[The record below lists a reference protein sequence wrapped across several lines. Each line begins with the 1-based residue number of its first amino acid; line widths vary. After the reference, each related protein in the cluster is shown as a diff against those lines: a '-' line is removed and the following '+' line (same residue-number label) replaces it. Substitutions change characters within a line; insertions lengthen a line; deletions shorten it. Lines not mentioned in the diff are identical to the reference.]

1 MISCIITTYKREPSV
16 LSRAIKSIINQTYKD
31 IEIIVINDAP
41 EEKQLCKEIRIM
53 LEKFNANIRYIE
65 HDKNKGACAAR
76 NTGISVANGE
86 YIAFLDDDDEWTEN
100 KLELQLK
107 KITEED
113 AAMVYCDHLY
123 IDASGNEVY
132 KKSFTEYLVGNND
145 FERLLCFNFI
155 GSTSF
160 PLIKASV
167 LKSVGGFNEE
177 LKSSQDHEVW
187 LKIAQNHKIAYVDK
201 ALVKYYYSNEAITRS
216 VKNREQ
222 GYTYLLSEFAELYA
236 NNKKVLH
243 CRYILL
249 SITYFGMHCFKLGV
263 SYWGKAIALSPLS
276 PKNFSI
282 FGRILKKIFQIV

>member
-41 EEKQLCKEIRIM
+41 EEKQLCEEIRIM
-53 LEKFNANIRYIE
+53 LEKFNVNIRYIE

-86 YIAFLDDDDEWTEN
+86 YIAFLDDDDEWIEN
-100 KLELQLK
+100 KLELQFEK
-107 KITEED
+107 MAEED
-113 AAMVYCDHLY
+113 VAMVYCDHLY

-132 KKSFTEYLVGNND
+132 KKPFLEYVVGESD
-145 FERLLCFNFI
+145 FEKLLCFNFI

-167 LKSVGGFNEE
+167 LRSVGGFNEQ
-177 LKSSQDHEVW
+177 LRSSQDHEVW
-187 LKIAQNHKIAYVDK
+187 LKIAQNHNIAYVDK
-201 ALVKYYYSNEAITRS
+201 ALVKYYYSEQAITRS
-216 VKNREQ
+216 IKNREQ
-222 GYTYLLSEFAELYA
+222 GYTYLLSEFAELYE
-236 NNKKVLH
+236 NNKKILH

-249 SITYFGMHCFKLGV
+249 STTYFGMHCFKQGFRYL
-263 SYWGKAIALSPLS
+263 GKAIALCPLS
-276 PKNFSI
+276 PKNLSI
-282 FGRILKKIFQIV
+282 FWRTLKKIFHIA

>member
-1 MISCIITTYKREPSV
+1 MISCIITTYKREPAV
-16 LSRAIKSIINQTYKD
+16 LSRAVESIINQTYKD
-31 IEIIVINDAP
+31 IEIIVVNDAP
-41 EEKQLCKEIRIM
+41 EEKKLCEELRIL
-53 LEKFNANIRYIE
+53 LEKFKKDIRYIV

-76 NTGISVANGE
+76 NTGIRAAKGE

-107 KITEED
+107 KMTEED
-113 AAMVYCDHLY
+113 AAMVYCDHLF

-132 KKSFTEYLVGNND
+132 KKPFTKYLVGDND

-160 PLIKASV
+160 PLINASV
-167 LKSVGGFNEE
+167 LRSVGGFNEE

-187 LKIAQNHKIAYVDK
+187 LKIARNHKIAYVDK
-201 ALVKYYYSNEAITRS
+201 TLVKYYYSNEAITRS

-222 GYTYLLSEFAELYA
+222 GYTYLLNEFDDAYA

-243 CRYILL
+243 CRYVLL
-249 SITYFGMHCFKLGV
+249 STTYFGMHCFKNGFNYL
-263 SYWGKAIALSPLS
+263 GKAIALRPFS

-282 FGRILKKIFQIV
+282 ISRTVKKILYRA